1 MWRFG
6 FPDFDSW
13 DCWFPVTEN
22 LTSLIEAAKEN
33 GVEFVY
39 ALSPGLD
46 ITFSSAKDVQF
57 LKRKLE
63 QVWRRNY
70 VHLVTPVR

>member
-1 MWRFG
+1 L
-6 FPDFDSW
+6 SV
-13 DCWFPVTEN
+13 DCIVENLTSLIGNSLSVDYIVEN

-63 QVWRRNY
+63 QVNNQ
-70 VHLVTPVR
+70 

>member
-1 MWRFG
+1 MNQDE
-6 FPDFDSW
+6 PDEVFWCDI
-13 DCWFPVTEN
+13 VEN

-63 QVWRRNY
+63 QVFYLTKHANSSI
-70 VHLVTPVR
+70 